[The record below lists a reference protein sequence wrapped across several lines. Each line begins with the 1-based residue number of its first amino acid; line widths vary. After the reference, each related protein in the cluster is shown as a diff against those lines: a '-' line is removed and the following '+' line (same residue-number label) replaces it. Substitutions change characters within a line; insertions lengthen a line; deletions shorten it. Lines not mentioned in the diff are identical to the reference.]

1 MSVTFHIAK
10 VLHPFTKGK
19 SRVTIDAAPKTVAE
33 ALSLLWTEY
42 PELRNQVV
50 TGAGELRSDVN
61 ILVWNESIRLSGGLT
76 TPLPEESDVFLV
88 TDRLPGSSA
97 PGRP

>member
-1 MSVTFHIAK
+1 VPVTFHIAK

-19 SRVTIDAAPKTVAE
+19 SRVTMDASPKTVAD
-33 ALSLLWTEY
+33 ALSLLWTQY

-50 TGAGELRSDVN
+50 TGAGEVRSDVN
-61 ILVWNESIRLSGGLT
+61 ILVWNESIRLSGGLS

-88 TDRLPGSSA
+88 TDRLPGTGGM
-97 PGRP
+97 GRP